1 MHFSSHYLL
10 KTSKPSIAKLVL
22 MIALIGLVAGCGKK
36 NSDDHK
42 SSQSIVSV
50 DGEEITVHQ
59 VNNELQRANVQ
70 AAQQEAA
77 SRQIVQGLVD
87 RQILLQAAHKEKLDR
102 KPQVMQ
108 AIENAKMQIVAQ
120 AYLQERVSLVAKP
133 TSAEIDEYRAQ
144 HQDIFANRKIY
155 VTDEAVF
162 TLEADSKNKLQE
174 IAKSEKTL
182 KDLEVWL
189 KTNQIKYAL
198 KRVAHAAETLPP
210 QLLTQFSKMAV
221 GQMVF
226 IGANGPNAQAMAVS
240 MAEIKEM
247 PIAEKDSKPLIERI
261 LTEQKRKETAE
272 AEMKRLREAAVIRYI
287 DKKYDPANAP
297 IADKPVAAAKPK
309 NDGQEQ
315 GKQQQESAVNKGL
328 NGL

>member
-1 MHFSSHYLL
+1 MHYSSHCFL
-10 KTSKPSIAKLVL
+10 KTPKLGLGKLVL
-22 MIALIGLVAGCGKK
+22 MITLIGIVSGCGKK
-36 NSDDHK
+36 HSGEEK

-59 VNNELQRANVQ
+59 VNNELQRANIQ
-70 AAQQEAA
+70 PAQQEAA

-120 AYLQERVSLVAKP
+120 AYMQERVASVAKP

-144 HQDIFANRKIY
+144 HQDFFANRKIY
-155 VTDEAVF
+155 VTDEAEF
-162 TLEADSKNKLQE
+162 ALEVGSAEKLQE

-182 KDLEVWL
+182 KDLEGWL
-189 KTNQIKYAL
+189 KAHHIKYVI
-198 KRVAHAAETLPP
+198 KRVAHAAETLPT
-210 QLLTQFSKMAV
+210 QLLVQFSKMPI

-226 IGANGPNAQAMAVS
+226 MGANGPNSQAVAVS

-247 PIAEKDSKPLIERI
+247 PISEKDSKPLIERI
-261 LTEQKRKETAE
+261 LSEQKRKQTAE
-272 AEMKRLREAAVIRYI
+272 AEMKRLRESAKIRYI
-287 DKKYDPANAP
+287 DKKFDPANAP
-297 IADKPVAAAKPK
+297 KVEKPLAVKPTT
-309 NDGQEQ
+309 DAQEQ
-315 GKQQQESAVNKGL
+315 AKKNMESSVNKGL

>member
-1 MHFSSHYLL
+1 M
-10 KTSKPSIAKLVL
+10 KAPKPGLAKLVL
-22 MIALIGLVAGCGKK
+22 LLALVGLVTACGKK
-36 NSDDHK
+36 HGDEK

-59 VNNELQRANVQ
+59 VNNELQRANIQ
-70 AAQQEAA
+70 PAQQEAA

-108 AIENAKMQIVAQ
+108 AIENAKMQILAQ
-120 AYLQERVSLVAKP
+120 AYMQERVASVAKP

-144 HQDIFANRKIY
+144 HQDIFTNRKIY

-162 TLEADSKNKLQE
+162 ALEAGNADTLQE

-182 KDLEVWL
+182 KELEGWL
-189 KTNQIKYAL
+189 KEHQVKYAV

-247 PIAEKDSKPLIERI
+247 PISEKDSKPLIEKI
-261 LTEQKRKETAE
+261 LTEQKRKQTAE
-272 AEMKRLREAAVIRYI
+272 AEMKRLRESAKIRYI
-287 DKKYDPANAP
+287 DQKFDPANAP
-297 IADKPVAAAKPK
+297 KVEKPVAAAKPA
-309 NDGQEQ
+309 NDEQEQ
-315 GKQQQESAVNKGL
+315 AKQKMESSVSKGL